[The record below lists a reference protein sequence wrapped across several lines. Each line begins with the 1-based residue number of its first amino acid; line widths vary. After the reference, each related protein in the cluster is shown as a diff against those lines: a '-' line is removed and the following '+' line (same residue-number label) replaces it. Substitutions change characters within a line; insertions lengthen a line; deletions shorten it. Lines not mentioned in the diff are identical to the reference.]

1 MIETVPTLETSVRRL
16 GRERQ
21 QEKTVEAV
29 IELAPTYATVAAF
42 LKEAGLSAPRRAAG
56 IQKEGRLAFQAV
68 IEDYDLTGPSDV
80 DIEELEIWL
89 RSDLQEIVDKALE
102 IMIAGRDEVFQ
113 IEQIM
118 LQTSIEQRLED
129 KIFRERRQAA
139 GHLLNQSWS
148 AGQWV
153 VGAWGACTR
162 ALDKWRKEAIETHRN
177 VENSPHAVKRGLSEQ
192 KVVMLSA
199 WKKALS
205 SGRAE

>member
-80 DIEELEIWL
+80 DVEELEIWL

-118 LQTSIEQRLED
+118 VQTSIEQCLED

-139 GHLLNQSWS
+139 GHLLNLSWS
-148 AGQWV
+148 AGQ
-153 VGAWGACTR
+153 
-162 ALDKWRKEAIETHRN
+162 
-177 VENSPHAVKRGLSEQ
+177 
-192 KVVMLSA
+192 
-199 WKKALS
+199 
-205 SGRAE
+205 